1 MGAKCC
7 DPVPRV
13 NTDVTKCSVT
23 AEQPEARC
31 SALQQLKVRTV
42 TAALQ
47 PQTKKQHSQ
56 HVASSCVH
64 KIYAFQRSE
73 NMILITATHDLDPII
88 FSIVRVVIS
97 DLICHISLAP
107 VTPSPAELFLH
118 RIAMF
123 ANTDH

>member
-1 MGAKCC
+1 MIMTGAKCC

-47 PQTKKQHSQ
+47 HCSLKQRNNTLSMWP
-56 HVASSCVH
+56 AAA
-64 KIYAFQRSE
+64 YTRS
-73 NMILITATHDLDPII
+73 THFNDL
-88 FSIVRVVIS
+88 R
-97 DLICHISLAP
+97 
-107 VTPSPAELFLH
+107 T
-118 RIAMF
+118 
-123 ANTDH
+123 